1 MPTVIAWKEVYETGI
16 VALDNEHRGLI
27 NEINRLYEAVRDKR
41 GETVMSDILAMLEN
55 YTVDHFQHEEKL
67 MAEYGFPGLEEHKR
81 AHQELIDAVQDIKD
95 RSSSGT
101 EELARELLKFL
112 RVWVLEH
119 IVDVDKQYGSFLESR
134 GGRFIE

>member
-1 MPTVIAWKEVYETGI
+1 MAVIGWKEIYETGI

-27 NEINRLYEAVRDKR
+27 QEINRLYEAVRDKR
-41 GETVMSDILAMLEN
+41 GEEVLGGILTVLEK

-67 MAEYGFPGLEEHKR
+67 MAEYHFSGLAEHQKI
-81 AHQELIDAVQDIKD
+81 HQELIDEIQLFKQRAT
-95 RSSSGT
+95 SGT
-101 EELARELLKFL
+101 EELARELLTFL

-119 IVDVDKQYGSFLESR
+119 ILKVDKQYGAFLESR